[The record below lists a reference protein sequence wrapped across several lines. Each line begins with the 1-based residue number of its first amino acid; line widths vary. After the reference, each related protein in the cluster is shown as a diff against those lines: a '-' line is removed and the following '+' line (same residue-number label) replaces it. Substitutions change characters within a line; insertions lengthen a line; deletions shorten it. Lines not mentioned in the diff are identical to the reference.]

1 MFENKTTISDNSHK
15 RVAKS
20 EFVWMDVLRGMAIIA
35 IVIHHWLLFMPYE
48 NSKLSTLIHTIAGTF
63 VHLFFVLSGCGL
75 TISYFQKKHFSLGEW
90 ARRRFV
96 KLVAPY
102 WIIITVTFILVNLF
116 HFVMPAFITKSYSW
130 SVLLTYLTFS
140 RNFYS
145 PPWELNPTFWFM
157 PVILGLYILFPILVK
172 TLEKYGAIVL
182 LAISV
187 LITYPSIYLF
197 FGLSTDHQS
206 SIPLF
211 QLAEFSLGMSLGYLQ
226 LFHPGYFGRLT
237 DFRFLCLG
245 FLLYTIAWAMATFLE
260 YGPSY
265 DDLFTAAG
273 IFLIALYAYRWMT
286 KFSPRIS
293 ARILTQFSKESYMI
307 YLIHG
312 PLILYLAKPIFI
324 RSIGLETN
332 SLMMIILSLIFCLI
346 VFLLAKLLSP
356 SINSLTFHWL
366 KD

>member
-1 MFENKTTISDNSHK
+1 MFENKTAISDNSHK
-15 RVAKS
+15 KAMKL
-20 EFVWMDVLRGMAIIA
+20 EFAWMDMLRGIAIIA
-35 IVIHHWLLFMPYE
+35 IVIHHWLLFMPYQ
-48 NSKLSTLIHTIAGTF
+48 NSQLATLIHTIAGTF

-75 TISYFQKKHFSLGEW
+75 TISYFQKRHSSWREW

-96 KLVAPY
+96 RLVAPF
-102 WIIITVTFILVNLF
+102 WIIITSTFILVNVF
-116 HFVMPAFITKSYSW
+116 HFAIPAFITKSYSW
-130 SVLLTYLTFS
+130 TVLLAYLTFW

-145 PPWELNPTFWFM
+145 PAWQLNPTFWFM

-182 LAISV
+182 LATSV

-211 QLAEFSLGMSLGYLQ
+211 HLAEFSLGMSLGYLQ
-226 LFHPGYFGRLT
+226 LFHPGYFNRLT
-237 DFRFLCLG
+237 GFRFLCSG
-245 FLLYTIAWAMATFLE
+245 FLLYTIAWAMARFWE

-273 IFLIALYAYRWMT
+273 LSLIMLFICQRLKT
-286 KFSPRIS
+286 LSPHKS
-293 ARILTQFSKESYMI
+293 VKVLTQFSKESYLI

-312 PLILYLAKPIFI
+312 PLILYLAKPIFVS
-324 RSIGLETN
+324 SIGFQMN
-332 SLMMIILSLIFCLI
+332 SLMMIALSPIICLI
-346 VFLLAKLLSP
+346 VFLLAKLLSAP
-356 SINSLTFHWL
+356 MNSLTSHSF
-366 KD
+366 